1 MLFSTKN
8 PGRQRRYLREVV
20 RWSRVSVLPN
30 EESVV
35 PLDVI
40 REAVVQPD
48 SPCSQP
54 VGSWAPVPVC
64 YEHFKEVPSEMTH
77 IKKLRQLQL

>member
-1 MLFSTKN
+1 M
-8 PGRQRRYLREVV
+8 
-20 RWSRVSVLPN
+20 
-30 EESVV
+30 V

-48 SPCSQP
+48 SSCSQP